1 MSDDHVISAA
11 QAALAGEHAALY
23 AYSVCGG
30 VVDPASAESVRI
42 RDGYAAHRTR
52 RDQLEGALRDL
63 GAEPVAAAPG
73 YDLPVPVTSSGSAAR
88 VLGQV
93 EDRASVA
100 YAGLVAASAGTTRRG
115 AVGWLRDAALRGLA
129 WGRPPAAF
137 PGLQAR

>member
-1 MSDDHVISAA
+1 MSDDQVVPAA
-11 QAALAGEHAALY
+11 QTALAGEHAALY

-30 VVDPASAESVRI
+30 VVDPASTESIRI

-52 RDQLEGALRDL
+52 RDQLEGALRAR
-63 GAEPVAAAPG
+63 GAEPVAASTG
-73 YDLPVPVTSSGSAAR
+73 YDLPVPITSSGSAAR
-88 VLGQV
+88 LLGQV

-100 YAGLVAASAGTTRRG
+100 YAGLVAASSGATRRD